1 MGFCHILIS
10 WYQSFFEIFF
20 SYLLFIPCFVA
31 ACKGMPKRIILTH
44 EDADHVWG
52 NQLFPGAEIIAHR
65 SVLPERMKQV
75 AEPKDT
81 QQLQHGVGNVIKNF
95 VIKVTHPGLQLH
107 KLSGKIAEKIG

>member
-1 MGFCHILIS
+1 ML
-10 WYQSFFEIFF
+10 
-20 SYLLFIPCFVA
+20 
-31 ACKGMPKRIILTH
+31 KRIILTH

-52 NQLFPGAEIIAHR
+52 NLLFPGAEIIAHR

-95 VIKVTHPGLQLH
+95 VIKVTHPGLQAA
-107 KLSGKIAEKIG
+107 GKQLLEDYNIDGIQLVFPMTL